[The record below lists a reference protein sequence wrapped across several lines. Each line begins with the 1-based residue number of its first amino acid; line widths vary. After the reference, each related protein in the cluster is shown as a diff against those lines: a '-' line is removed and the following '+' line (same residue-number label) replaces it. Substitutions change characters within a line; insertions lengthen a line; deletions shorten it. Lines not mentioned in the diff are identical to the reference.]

1 MKNLLRRIVLVLY
14 LLLGAEG
21 AFAVG
26 SCGLHFLPDGESDV
40 FFGKFL
46 RNHNLGDFA
55 LRIKLESFS
64 KQCGHSR
71 ADGVVLHRQIDGASA
86 YRIEIADEVG
96 NFRKFLLKNGK
107 ILTNFSEHFGP
118 NEPFA
123 AGSLYTPNDIL
134 LPFLNQNCG
143 FKYSGPR
150 KVCGRVT
157 QQFIV
162 PIDHDLLGPDVKY
175 ARVSVDSAFF
185 QALEIEYLD
194 GRQKLLSM
202 QRVLSLCKRNDC
214 WQPKVLEL
222 FNVTTRA
229 RSKITIVDSD
239 FNPELDDVF
248 FDPSFR
254 LEYSLPPR

>member
-1 MKNLLRRIVLVLY
+1 
-14 LLLGAEG
+14 
-21 AFAVG
+21 
-26 SCGLHFLPDGESDV
+26 
-40 FFGKFL
+40 
-46 RNHNLGDFA
+46 LGDFA
-55 LRIKLESFS
+55 LRIKFESFS

-71 ADGVVLHRQIDGASA
+71 TDGVVLHRQIDGVSA
-86 YRIEIADEVG
+86 YCREIADKVG
-96 NFRKFLLKNGK
+96 NFRNFLLKNGK

-118 NEPFA
+118 NEPFT

-143 FKYSGPR
+143 FTYSGPK

-157 QQFIV
+157 QQFIML
-162 PIDHDLLGPDVKY
+162 IDHDFLGPDIKY
-175 ARVSVDSAFF
+175 AKVSVDSAFF

-194 GRQKLLSM
+194 GRHNLPSI
-202 QRVLSLCKRNDC
+202 QRVLSLYKRNDY
-214 WQPKVLEL
+214 WQPKALEL
-222 FNVTTRA
+222 FNVATRA

-254 LEYSLPPR
+254 LAYSLLPR